1 MKKFKLDECG
11 ARGWFIGDFEGSI
24 WPTKDFEITYQKVQ
38 RGQTA
43 SHIHKIVHE
52 ITLIIRGQQIC
63 NGELFTAGDICMIE
77 PGDIS
82 QIEYLEETELV
93 TIKVPS
99 VPSDKHY
106 L

>member
-1 MKKFKLDECG
+1 MKTSKLSECG
-11 ARGWFIGDFEGSI
+11 ARGWFIGDFAKAAFK
-24 WPTKDFEITYQKVQ
+24 TKDFEVTYQKNS

-52 ITLIIRGQQIC
+52 ITLVISGRQIC
-63 NGELFTAGDICMIE
+63 NGQIFEAGDICILE

-82 QIEYLEETELV
+82 QIEYLEETEVV
-93 TIKVPS
+93 TIKTPS

>member
-1 MKKFKLDECG
+1 MKISKLSECG
-11 ARGWFIGDFEGSI
+11 DRGWFIGDFAKAAYQ
-24 WPTKDFEITYQKVQ
+24 TKEFEVTYQKNS

-52 ITLIIRGQQIC
+52 ITLVISGRQIC
-63 NGELFTAGDICMIE
+63 NGQMFEAGDICILE

-82 QIEYLEETELV
+82 QIEYLEETEVV
-93 TIKVPS
+93 TIKTPS